1 MQQQWNLGLPGGP
14 RWAGCGA
21 GLAFPHVFFIKTNG
35 THASSGGAAAA
46 LEQRRKKL
54 PAQKTFCTLY
64 FPAKFSVSLTALG
77 SLKKRPGAALPLTG
91 VCPEQPLLG
100 ICLGTRVSPPITV
113 RLASF
118 LFTNRTQFNDDLYC
132 VGGHSSHTRAPEKK
146 RAQRICSCCW
156 RSICNSCTVGHAA
169 YSI

>member
-1 MQQQWNLGLPGGP
+1 MPHRLRLEKVLGADSEPLEGVGDTAPARAASP
-14 RWAGCGA
+14 AVEAEDAAASVATGA
-21 GLAFPHVFFIKTNG
+21 EPPKIVSNTESTTLEDDGLGAAF
-35 THASSGGAAAA
+35 GAAAA

-54 PAQKTFCTLY
+54 PAQKIFCTLY

-118 LFTNRTQFNDDLYC
+118 LFTNRTQFNDDL
-132 VGGHSSHTRAPEKK
+132 
-146 RAQRICSCCW
+146 
-156 RSICNSCTVGHAA
+156 
-169 YSI
+169 